1 MRSRHENAPGLRFDQ
16 EVRMSTMMSTD
27 FSKCMYC
34 KMSYDTV
41 YMCIYIYHLRKFRL
55 RNFRYTNEIA
65 SSSNRCRQ
73 VMSSSNRCRQV
84 MSSSSRCRQV
94 MCRQEVGVVK

>member
-1 MRSRHENAPGLRFDQ
+1 M
-16 EVRMSTMMSTD
+16 
-27 FSKCMYC
+27 
-34 KMSYDTV
+34 V
-41 YMCIYIYHLRKFRL
+41 YLRKFRL
-55 RNFRYTNEIA
+55 RNFRYTNDIA

-94 MCRQEVGVVK
+94 MCRQVIGVVK

>member
-1 MRSRHENAPGLRFDQ
+1 MLELCVLDVFRFLGFLVPVIEHKVVSSADESMGCSAAKKLQSYSRNN
-16 EVRMSTMMSTD
+16 
-27 FSKCMYC
+27 Y
-34 KMSYDTV
+34 
-41 YMCIYIYHLRKFRL
+41 LRKFRL

-84 MSSSSRCRQV
+84 
-94 MCRQEVGVVK
+94 VGVVK

>member
-1 MRSRHENAPGLRFDQ
+1 MPRQVL
-16 EVRMSTMMSTD
+16 
-27 FSKCMYC
+27 
-34 KMSYDTV
+34 TV
-41 YMCIYIYHLRKFRL
+41 YSYLRKFRL

-84 MSSSSRCRQV
+84 
-94 MCRQEVGVVK
+94 VGVVK

>member
-1 MRSRHENAPGLRFDQ
+1 MKKVPGHPVAQEIRLKNWSLIQVSTLWNRSASLGVESMRSRHENAPGLRFDQ

-41 YMCIYIYHLRKFRL
+41 YMCIYIY
-55 RNFRYTNEIA
+55 II
-65 SSSNRCRQ
+65 
-73 VMSSSNRCRQV
+73 
-84 MSSSSRCRQV
+84 
-94 MCRQEVGVVK
+94 